1 MRLLV
6 GFLTV
11 VGLAFAAQYIR
22 PQCSMANMPGFEWV
36 QCLIK

>member
-6 GFLTV
+6 GFSIV
-11 VGLAFAAQYIR
+11 VGLAFAAQHIR
-22 PQCSMANMPGFEWV
+22 PQCSMANVPGIEWV